1 MQNYPYYIT
10 DTLTK
15 YYQRFQV
22 TTYAPLKAPLIY
34 GQKILGGNAVYFR
47 FQELDSRPPVR
58 GIWIP
63 NSEFQSFEGFWTPRP
78 RIPDSGIRIT
88 FRGAIQSKEHRT
100 LNIQT
105 EYTQIRD
112 FSPKRY
118 SSEYLK
124 YLHDVLLY
132 GKKRVTAV
140 ECDESQTKSIIKKLL
155 FSKLLRNYHIGTSA
169 PRTVQSNISFSQ
181 IDLDNSG
188 FELSRSYVYVIQT
201 QLSGHVYVKL
211 LTQVNYILRRL
222 QSKSDFIRYEFHIQ
236 GYLQCKRNE
245 KKNEDGRYN
254 FSTYLSN
261 FLLRTSLRRP
271 QCLSMIS
278 IAFPVESIFS
288 CEQVLRSSSTKKYSP
303 VQRQEDNQLDFPA

>member
-34 GQKILGGNAVYFR
+34 GQKILGENAVYFR

-88 FRGAIQSKEHRT
+88 FRGAIQSEEHRT

-105 EYTQIRD
+105 EYTEIRD

-132 GKKRVTAV
+132 GKKKSDRRRMRRISNQKHNKKIIIFKPTPKLSHRHKRSSNRVV
-140 ECDESQTKSIIKKLL
+140 
-155 FSKLLRNYHIGTSA
+155 
-169 PRTVQSNISFSQ
+169 NINFSQ

-222 QSKSDFIRYEFHIQ
+222 QSKSDFIRYE
-236 GYLQCKRNE
+236 
-245 KKNEDGRYN
+245 
-254 FSTYLSN
+254 
-261 FLLRTSLRRP
+261 
-271 QCLSMIS
+271 
-278 IAFPVESIFS
+278 
-288 CEQVLRSSSTKKYSP
+288 CE
-303 VQRQEDNQLDFPA
+303 E